1 MVRMISDTTI
11 VDPRALIADGCRI
24 GDLSRIGPEVV
35 LQRDVLID
43 GHSWVS
49 SRTAIGPGT
58 RIASHCL
65 IGAVPEQKNRSV
77 RPRRSDQIIIGRE
90 VETGRAV
97 VIETGCPARATLVG
111 DRSVL
116 GSLSKVSRAA
126 SLGEGCQI
134 GAAVVVGRGAT
145 LGASVRVGHG
155 STIARNVRIGRNA
168 AIGSLN
174 EVSADIPPHLVADG
188 RPATVRG
195 VNVAGLQRLGAEP
208 LTIASLVEAFR
219 LIYRTGMPT
228 DFAEKQLRGI
238 GLWTPE
244 VIEMFDFLR
253 ASAAAALG
261 YGRDQGRVA

>member
-1 MVRMISDTTI
+1 MVRMISDCAI
-11 VDPRALIADGCRI
+11 VDPRAFVADGCRI

-35 LQRDVLID
+35 LQREVVIA
-43 GHSWVS
+43 GHVWVS
-49 SRTAIGPGT
+49 SRTLIGQGSC
-58 RIASHCL
+58 IASHCL
-65 IGAVPEQKNRSV
+65 IGAGAGQKSQTG
-77 RPRRSDQIIIGRE
+77 RPRRIDQIVIGRE

-97 VIETGCPARATLVG
+97 VIENGCTGRPTVIG

-126 SLGEGCQI
+126 SLGEGCQL
-134 GAAVVVGRGAT
+134 GAAVQVGRGAT

-155 STIARNVRIGRNA
+155 SIIQCGVSIGRNA

-174 EVSADIPPHLVADG
+174 EVAADIPPHLVADG
-188 RPATVRG
+188 RPATVRCI
-195 VNVAGLQRLGAEP
+195 NVAGLQRLDAEP
-208 LTIASLVEAFR
+208 LAIASLVEAFR
-219 LIYRTGMPT
+219 LVYRTGMST
-228 DFAEKQLRGI
+228 DFAEKQLRNI

-244 VIEMFDFLR
+244 VVEMFDFLR

>member
-1 MVRMISDTTI
+1 MVRMISDSAI
-11 VDPRALIADGCRI
+11 VDPRAFVADGCRI

-35 LQRDVLID
+35 LQRDVTIAS
-43 GHSWVS
+43 HAWVS
-49 SRTAIGPGT
+49 SRSVIGQGT
-58 RIASHCL
+58 GIASHCL
-65 IGAVPEQKNRSV
+65 IGVEPGQNSRSP
-77 RPRRSDQIIIGRE
+77 RPRRSDQIAVGRE

-97 VIETGCPARATLVG
+97 VIESGCSGRPTVIG
-111 DRSVL
+111 DRSIL

-126 SLGEGCQI
+126 SLGEGCQL

-155 STIARNVRIGRNA
+155 SIILASVKIGRNA

-174 EVSADIPPHLVADG
+174 EVVADIPPHLVADG

-219 LIYRTGMPT
+219 LVYRTGMPT
-228 DFAEKQLRGI
+228 DFAEKQLRTI

-244 VIEMFDFLR
+244 VVEMFDFLR
-253 ASAAAALG
+253 ASAATAQG